1 MKCPIQIVITNHSM
15 RLSLSSSCGWDFLSY
30 TKEISF
36 LQFVFQKKQIHQS
49 VRTKTV
55 KTIDVNHSA
64 TIHFNFP
71 WTSLTKMMMVRR
83 DEFVKAEPASGI
95 MPQQLDDFATK
106 LPRPRHLF
114 RRLLSLRQRQPTV
127 GQVVVHRHRRCGG
140 RGGGGSRRDG
150 WISAEGIRV
159 RRRRAHFVF
168 RRMVHD
174 DGA

>member
-1 MKCPIQIVITNHSM
+1 
-15 RLSLSSSCGWDFLSY
+15 
-30 TKEISF
+30 
-36 LQFVFQKKQIHQS
+36 
-49 VRTKTV
+49 
-55 KTIDVNHSA
+55 
-64 TIHFNFP
+64 
-71 WTSLTKMMMVRR
+71 MMVRR

-95 MPQQLDDFATK
+95 MPQQLDDFATE